1 MRELASSARERK
13 RAIFP
18 ENGAGKGKL
27 EKMLVEAEARAKEE
41 RERNGIEEKPLKVTL
56 HERDERYRKIGRRR
70 RSKGKVV
77 ASCVILKKRR
87 GK

>member
-1 MRELASSARERK
+1 MKELAPSARERK

-41 RERNGIEEKPLKVTL
+41 RERNGIEEKPFLYYNITQ
-56 HERDERYRKIGRRR
+56 D
-70 RSKGKVV
+70 GK
-77 ASCVILKKRR
+77 R
-87 GK
+87 G